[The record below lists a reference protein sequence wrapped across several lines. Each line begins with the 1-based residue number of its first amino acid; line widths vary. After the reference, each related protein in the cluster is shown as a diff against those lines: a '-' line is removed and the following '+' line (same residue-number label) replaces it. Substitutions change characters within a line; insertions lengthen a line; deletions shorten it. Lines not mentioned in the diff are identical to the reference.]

1 MSLGSFLKRATT
13 IPSHGILSPLRKVF
27 GSTPLDEL
35 GQVGGF
41 IVGGPAGA
49 AAGGALGSLVHGAGI
64 GSAIKNAAT
73 GYAGGVGANAALSG
87 LGGGGLGGA
96 LHEVSSGLNPILKAG
111 QKLGNVSGLLGG
123 GSSVDAAG
131 QPRSS
136 GIGGAIGSVLGT
148 FGGQNGAENQL
159 RALGLLGSTAGAYM
173 EGQATQNQQNFTNDQ
188 VSYARERNAALDPQR
203 QAVMNALLT
212 RLGGSP
218 IAPNAAPPAGFTP
231 VAAGPSAAPLA
242 YTAPQTPQL
251 SPPLPL
257 SPAAPPAPP
266 GMTRM
271 DVPVLRSPASPHPLP
286 LTGYQSVEGDEDAP
300 VLRRPRR
307 PGIGAAIMS
316 SAY

>member
-1 MSLGSFLKRATT
+1 MSVGSFLRRATT
-13 IPSHGILSPLRKVF
+13 IPSHGVFSPLRKVF
-27 GSTPLDEL
+27 GKTMADEL

-73 GYAGGVGANAALSG
+73 GYLGGVGANAALSG
-87 LGGGGLGGA
+87 LGGGGLSGA

-111 QKLGNVSGLLGG
+111 QKFGNVSGLLGG
-123 GSSVDAAG
+123 GSSSVDAAG

-173 EGQATQNQQNFTNDQ
+173 EGKATQNQQNFTNDQ
-188 VSYARERNAALDPQR
+188 VSYARERNAALDPMR
-203 QAVMNALLT
+203 TRLFDTILN

-218 IAPNAAPPAGFTP
+218 AAPNAAPPAGFTP
-231 VAAGPSAAPLA
+231 TASGP
-242 YTAPQTPQL
+242 
-251 SPPLPL
+251 PPVPL
-257 SPAAPPAPP
+257 SPSVPAPPP
-266 GMTRM
+266 GMTHM
-271 DVPVLRSPASPHPLP
+271 DVPVLRSPAAPHPLP
-286 LTGYQSVEGDEDAP
+286 LTGYQPLEGDVDAP